1 MFWNVEIDI
10 YQIIKCFNAYM
21 KALAYTIPAQKQFL
35 LNIEEKEQDEQFT
48 GDMEGLIRPGVEYN

>member
-1 MFWNVEIDI
+1 
-10 YQIIKCFNAYM
+10 M